1 MPKVGLISLGC
12 PKNLVDSE
20 VMLGLLRRAG
30 YEITADADQADI
42 LIVNTCS
49 FIGPAQEESVEAI
62 LEMAERRRQGRAQR
76 LVVTGCLV
84 ERYGDEIRR
93 EIPEVDAVLGTGEV
107 AHIVEAV
114 EGVHRKTQPGTP
126 EWIYD
131 DSLPR
136 LRTTRPHIAYIKIN
150 EGCDHPCS
158 FCIIP
163 QLRGRMRSRPP
174 ESILREA
181 RRLVAEGVCE
191 LILVG
196 QDTTAYGE
204 DLGLRDGL
212 SDLLRQLTTL
222 PGPLWVRFLYC
233 YPNRITGGLLEV
245 LASHAH
251 LVRYL
256 DIPLQHASRS
266 VLARMHRGGHGEAF
280 LRLLE
285 RIRSA
290 VPGIWLRS
298 TFIVGFPGETEQD
311 FRELCDFLNAAE
323 FDWAGVF
330 AYSDQETAASFHLDG
345 KVPESVIAERRQH
358 LLELQQRIT
367 RRRLRQRVGQT
378 CTALLDG
385 PSSESE
391 FLWEAR
397 LEGMAPEIDGRVL
410 VTEFPEDFVPRPGA
424 WVRLQI
430 TRAADLDLLGRV
442 LEPLHVPSDSA
453 AARPA
458 WPALPV
464 LP

>member
-136 LRTTRPHIAYIKIN
+136 LRTTPPHIAYIKIN

-233 YPNRITGGLLEV
+233 YPNRITDRLLEV

-256 DIPLQHASRS
+256 DIPLQHASRR
-266 VLARMHRGGHGEAF
+266 VLARMRRGGHGEAF

-345 KVPESVIAERRQH
+345 KVSESVNAERRQH

>member
-20 VMLGLLRRAG
+20 VMLGLLQRAG

-49 FIGPAQEESVEAI
+49 FIGPAQEESAEAI

-84 ERYGDEIRR
+84 ERYGEEIRR

-114 EGVHRKTQPGTP
+114 QGIHRSVKTGTP

-136 LRTTRPHIAYIKIN
+136 LRTTPAHIAYIKIN
-150 EGCDHPCS
+150 EGCDRPCS

-163 QLRGRMRSRPP
+163 QLRGRMRSRTPQ
-174 ESILREA
+174 SILREA
-181 RRLVAEGVCE
+181 RRLVTEGVRE

-196 QDTTAYGE
+196 QDTTGYGE

-212 SDLLRQLTTL
+212 PDLLRQLAAL
-222 PGPLWVRFLYC
+222 PGPLWIRFLYC
-233 YPNRITGGLLEV
+233 YPNRVSQRLLEV
-245 LASHAH
+245 LASHPH
-251 LVRYL
+251 LVKYL

-266 VLARMHRGGHGEAF
+266 VLARMRRGGNGEVF

-290 VPGIWLRS
+290 VPGVWLRS
-298 TFIVGFPGETEQD
+298 TFIVGFPGETDED
-311 FRELCDFLNAAE
+311 FRELCDFVQAAA

-330 AYSDQETAASFHLDG
+330 AYSDQETAASYQLED
-345 KVPESVIAERRQH
+345 KVPEPVIAERRQH

-367 RRRLRQRVGQT
+367 RQRLRQRVGQI

-397 LEGMAPEIDGRVL
+397 LEGMAPDIDGRVL
-410 VTEFPEDFVPRPGA
+410 VTEFPENFVPRAGA
-424 WVRLQI
+424 WVRLHV
-430 TRAADLDLLGRV
+430 TRAAGLDLLGRV
-442 LEPLHVPSDSA
+442 LEPIHVPAVSA
-453 AARPA
+453 AARTAGPI
-458 WPALPV
+458 LPV